1 MITPKSL
8 LAKLSTGQ
16 RMVLSLATLLALTV
30 AISAVG
36 YLSMEKIASDAQH
49 ALAVNATVAEQA
61 LRVADGVANLRRFE
75 KDVFLNLA
83 DAAKVT
89 DYASKWQTA
98 RADVGTNLTQL
109 QALVESE
116 QDAADVKDMI
126 EQVALYEGG
135 FHKVLAGIS
144 SHEIEHPEA
153 ANASIGPFK
162 DGIRKLEND
171 AQNLA
176 DSHAKDMSLVPDR
189 LRSHAR
195 LAKLIVLIATVLAL
209 AVGVVVSRIVSRTLS
224 DTRKALIETGEL
236 KDRIEKDN
244 NELQSNIMEML
255 SVVSDAS
262 DGNLTVRAPI
272 TSGALG
278 NVADA
283 FNSLMEAQ
291 QQILS
296 DVYSQVE
303 QTNVAVRAIEKS
315 SREMASG
322 ATNQASGVQVA
333 QGLVQKM
340 SSEIS
345 KVSQGAAR
353 AVEAAKR
360 TEESALEGTG
370 VVQNV
375 ISGMGTLRAN
385 VQAGAKKMKNLG
397 DRSMEITGIVATIN
411 SISERTNML
420 ALNAAIEAARA
431 GEHGRGFSVV
441 AEEVRKLAERTAA
454 ATQEIGRLVQ
464 TIHTETNETVS
475 AIEQQT
481 QVVEH
486 ESALVGQAGESLVRI
501 RKVSAESASEVVDIS
516 RVALAQ
522 AQETSSVVRTMEEI
536 SAIARST
543 QEGAE
548 ATVVT
553 ITHLTE
559 LSNKLRGAINRFRVA

>member
-16 RMVLSLATLLALTV
+16 RMLLSLGTLLALTV
-30 AISAVG
+30 AISAIG
-36 YLSMEKIASDAQH
+36 YLSMSKISSDAQH
-49 ALAVNATVAEQA
+49 ALKVNARVAEEAMQ
-61 LRVADGVANLRRFE
+61 VAGAVSNLRRFE
-75 KDVFLNLA
+75 KDTFLNVG
-83 DAAKVT
+83 DATKVT
-89 DYASKWQTA
+89 DYANKWQAA
-98 RADVGTNLTQL
+98 RADVDSSLSDLRG
-109 QALVESE
+109 LVEAD
-116 QDAADVKDMI
+116 QDRADVKDMI
-126 EQVALYEGG
+126 DQIMAYDVG
-135 FHKVLAGIS
+135 FHQVLTGIS
-144 SHEIEHPEA
+144 SGKIQRPDA
-153 ANASIGPFK
+153 ANEAIAPFK
-162 DGIRKLEND
+162 DGIRKLEGD
-171 AQNLA
+171 AQDLA
-176 DSHAKDMSLVPDR
+176 GSHFKDMSLVPER
-189 LRSHAR
+189 LGSHVR
-195 LAKLIVLIATVLAL
+195 LAKLIVLVATALAL
-209 AVGVVVSRIVSRTLS
+209 GAGVLISRIVARTLS
-224 DTRKALIETGEL
+224 ETRKALLETGAL

-244 NELQSNIMEML
+244 LELQSNIMDL
-255 SVVSDAS
+255 LTVVSDAS
-262 DGNLTVRAPI
+262 DGNLTARAPI

-296 DVYSQVE
+296 EVYKQVD
-303 QTNVAVRAIEKS
+303 QTNQVVRAIEQS

-322 ATNQASGVQVA
+322 ATNQANGVQIA

-340 SSEIS
+340 SAEIGRVSE
-345 KVSQGAAR
+345 GAAR

-397 DRSMEITGIVATIN
+397 DRSMEITGIVGTIN

-441 AEEVRKLAERTAA
+441 AEEVRKLAERTAV

-501 RKVSAESASEVVDIS
+501 RNVSAESASEVVDIS
-516 RVALAQ
+516 KVALAQ
-522 AQETSSVVRTMEEI
+522 AKETSSVVRTMEEI